1 MSEPQSP
8 QEPTSEIATARGET
22 VRQFSVFLENR
33 AGALLGVVRLINES
47 LAEVLGVSVQDSV
60 DGTVV
65 RLVVSDPDTVET
77 LFMEKG
83 IAYSNVDVVVV
94 ELREAA
100 DFGACL
106 AELLVAETNTH
117 FCYPLLC
124 RPNDRPVLAFCLED
138 NDFGI
143 SVLNQGGF
151 KLLCQGDLSR

>member
-1 MSEPQSP
+1 MSDTDSP
-8 QEPTSEIATARGET
+8 QDPTGEVSTMRGET

-33 AGALLGVVRLINES
+33 AGALLGVVRMINDS

-65 RLVVSDPDTVET
+65 RLVVSDPETVET

-83 IAYSNVDVVVV
+83 IAYSNVELVVV

-100 DFGACL
+100 DFSMCL
-106 AELLVAETNTH
+106 AALVEAETNTH

-138 NDFGI
+138 NEFGT
-143 SVLNQGGF
+143 SVLTRGGF
-151 KLLCQGDLSR
+151 KLLAQGDLSR